1 MFKRNNLF
9 RKYGDEIMNNEEYT
23 KLHISVLTGRPVV
36 QRHIVLDRDSH
47 IDYINSLIPYG
58 RRRFEFA
65 ESTNMR

>member
-1 MFKRNNLF
+1 
-9 RKYGDEIMNNEEYT
+9 MNNEEYT